1 MLTKPTLC
9 FHWIRRLLILVL
21 QWIRTGFEGIG
32 LDFGFSGTGSVLL
45 WIRIQG
51 LQDINFSED
60 TGIFYLTAFCI

>member
-21 QWIRTGFEGIG
+21 QWIWTGFEGIG
-32 LDFGFSGTGSVLL
+32 LDFGFSGTGLVLL